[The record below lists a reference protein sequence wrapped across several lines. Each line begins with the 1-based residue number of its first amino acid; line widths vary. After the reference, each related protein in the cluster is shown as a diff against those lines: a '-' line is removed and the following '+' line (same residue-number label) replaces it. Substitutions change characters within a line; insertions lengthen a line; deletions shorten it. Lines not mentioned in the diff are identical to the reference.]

1 MSTVIVPLSYVRYEL
16 RRMRE
21 LERRIWRLSESRRR
35 LVRLVRAYRAMRRKN
50 NSPVIFIVPED
61 EAEQSVS

>member
-1 MSTVIVPLSYVRYEL
+1 MSTVIVPLSYVECEL

-21 LERRIWRLSESRRR
+21 LERRIKRLSESRRR
-35 LVRLVRAYRAMRRKN
+35 LVRLVRAYRAMRRED

-61 EAEQSVS
+61 EAEQPVS